1 MPAPDLFTATM
12 IAKLYGVTACR
23 VRQIAF
29 HRQIV
34 GDYVGDRLVY
44 TRAQLPEF
52 KLRPT
57 GRPRK
62 EKK

>member
-1 MPAPDLFTATM
+1 MTNLYTATM

-29 HRQIV
+29 ARKIV

-44 TRAQLPEF
+44 TREQLKEF
-52 KLRPT
+52 ELRPT
-57 GRPRK
+57 GRP
-62 EKK
+62 KKAKK